1 MATIAEN
8 LQILENHL
16 EDAYV
21 AIENKGGI
29 IPATHNATNLS
40 ASIDTIPEREV
51 EAPYNDVCF
60 YRPDGL
66 RLYSYTKDEVMAD
79 DFVMPEL
86 KQWDVVWDTVNGKD
100 TIQMLPLRWNF
111 TLENIRLDLQQ
122 GGFCDVGGVY
132 EPSDH
137 CAHIKI
143 VIDNDNMPQDFRLC
157 FNRTQYVYRIKIQW
171 GDDKTD
177 TVDGGQYWQKHE
189 LTHTYQIPGTYHL
202 KIGNYLQGKEDYALD
217 IGIGTASSTIYGE
230 YAYNATTNPYPIAY
244 ANMIRAALL
253 SNTTRLGGYAFYYCR
268 NLEYISYVNQ
278 SEYSDITGRNFF
290 WCVNLKCLI
299 NPLDNSQLGNGCC
312 QNCYSLRVYSNCSA
326 TSTGADANMFYNCYS
341 LYRIFLKRYLGNA
354 ITRACYTLGR
364 LAFGYE
370 LTTIGN
376 YTIFQMYS
384 LRSIVYPPKLKS
396 IGSYNAYQCNNIILH
411 DFRNAES
418 VPTLGTHCFY
428 NVNTNMKIVV
438 PDKLYDTWIAATNWS
453 AVASKIVK
461 ASEYT
466 A

>member
-29 IPATHNATNLS
+29 IPDTHNATNLS
-40 ASIDTIPEREV
+40 ASIDTIPEGEV

-79 DFVMPEL
+79 NFVMPEL
-86 KQWDVVWDTVNGKD
+86 KQWDVVWNTVNGKE

-111 TLENIRLDLQQ
+111 TLEKIRLDLQQ

-157 FNRTQYVYRIKIQW
+157 FNRTQYVYQIKIQW

-177 TVDGGQYWQKHE
+177 TVSGGEYWQKHE
-189 LTHTYQIPGTYHL
+189 LTHTYQTPGTYHL
-202 KIGNYLQGKEDYALD
+202 KIGNNLEGKEDYALD

-230 YAYNATTNPYPIAY
+230 YAYNATTNPNPIAY

-278 SEYSDITGRNFF
+278 SGYSDISGRNFF
-290 WCVNLKCLI
+290 TCINLKCLI
-299 NPLDNSQLGNGCC
+299 NPLDNSQLGNSCC
-312 QNCYSLRVYSNCSA
+312 QSCYSLRVYSNCSTA
-326 TSTGADANMFYNCYS
+326 STGTDINMFFNCYS
-341 LYRIFLKRYLGNA
+341 LYRIFLQKYSNNNIVRS
-354 ITRACYTLGR
+354 CYTLSR

-370 LTTIGN
+370 LTTIVSYVIN
-376 YTIFQMYS
+376 SQYS
-384 LRSIVYPPKLKS
+384 LRSIIYPPKLTAIS
-396 IGSYNAYQCNNIILH
+396 NNNAYNCYNLILN

-418 VPTLGTHCFY
+418 VPTLGTNCFK
-428 NVNTNMKIVV
+428 NVNPNMKIVV
-438 PDKLYDTWIAATNWS
+438 PDKLYDTWISAKNWS